1 MLKHAAAWPS
11 SLAILV
17 FVSCAST
24 LFAQSIPVYPS
35 TGGSST
41 PIYPVYTITGVPS
54 TNYSAGAYATSL
66 TYGSD
71 GLMYVW
77 DGQNVYQQ
85 SAVNGQNFAVVG
97 TVPVPN
103 SADAGP
109 ITFSSDGSA
118 LLISNGGGGSPP
130 PPSTGFPQS
139 PTYAAPP
146 GSNLPQPMSY
156 NGSLFTLSAPGA
168 PSLATPPVQNA
179 VYSGM
184 IVNNLSAIP
193 VPKGTAIPDAST
205 SYFVDSATP
214 NSGNS
219 QVSIFDAKTGTVTPI
234 ITGIPGA
241 STGLTIDR
249 SGNLYVGIGY
259 APPFPPPATGNTTG
273 SIETFKVADL
283 VTAYNTAT
291 PETWADKDS
300 TSFYAPGASND
311 TDSGN
316 GMFVDAQ
323 GYFFTGGPDGL
334 TMISPTG
341 VVTQYSDPSLFE
353 SFPSVTYNPLENQ
366 FALTLFGGDPEIFNI
381 SEFHAV
387 PVPEPTSVVALISAG
402 LMGVILVRR
411 RRCCGK

>member
-1 MLKHAAAWPS
+1 MLKHAAAWPT

-35 TGGSST
+35 TGDSST
-41 PIYPVYTITGVPS
+41 PIYPVYTISGVPP

-85 SAVNGQNFAVVG
+85 TAVNGQNFAIVG
-97 TVPVPN
+97 TMPVPN

-130 PPSTGFPQS
+130 PANTGFPQS
-139 PTYAAPP
+139 PTYAPPP
-146 GSNLPQPMSY
+146 GSSLPQPTSY
-156 NGSLFTLSAPGA
+156 NGSLFTLPA
-168 PSLATPPVQNA
+168 PSASNMANPPVQNA
-179 VYSGM
+179 VYAGTVM
-184 IVNNLSAIP
+184 NNFSAIP
-193 VPKGTAIPDAST
+193 VPKGALIPDAST
-205 SYFVDSATP
+205 SYFVDAA
-214 NSGNS
+214 NSSGGS
-219 QVSIFDAKTGTVTPI
+219 QVAIFDAKTGTVTPI

-241 STGLTIDR
+241 STGLTLD
-249 SGNLYVGIGY
+249 SAGNLYVGIAY
-259 APPFPPPATGNTTG
+259 APPFPAPPTGDTTG
-273 SIETFKVADL
+273 SIETFKLTDL
-283 VTAYNTAT
+283 VKAYNTTT
-291 PETWADKDS
+291 PVTWADNHS
-300 TSFYAPGASND
+300 TSFYSPDGSND

-341 VVTQYSDPSLFE
+341 LVTQYSDPGLFE

-366 FALTLFGGDPEIFNI
+366 FALTPFGGDPEIFNI

-402 LMGVILVRR
+402 LMGVIIVRWR
-411 RRCCGK
+411 RRCGK